1 MAQDE
6 RTGIDF
12 IDDFPFML
20 RYSKHSEPF
29 FSNLLVAMSVLK
41 GMKHSIDGVK
51 RSKTASRKTTADCV
65 RKD

>member
-29 FSNLLVAMSVLK
+29 FSNLLENGCSSQHLPPS
-41 GMKHSIDGVK
+41 SINTTFFDPLLP
-51 RSKTASRKTTADCV
+51 SRIFW
-65 RKD
+65 RR